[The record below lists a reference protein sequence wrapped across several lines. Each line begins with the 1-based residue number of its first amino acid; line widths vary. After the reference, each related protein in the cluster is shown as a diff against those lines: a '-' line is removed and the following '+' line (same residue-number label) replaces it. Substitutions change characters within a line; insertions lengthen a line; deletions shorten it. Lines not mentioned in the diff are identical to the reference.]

1 MATKKGCITKERRK
15 DILERLNRIEGQITG
30 VVKMVDEDRY
40 CMDIL
45 QQVSSVFSA
54 LRGVSKVLMHN
65 YLEICATNAIQ
76 TKRKERQQEIYGELM
91 DAMFK
96 FAK

>member
-1 MATKKGCITKERRK
+1 MAVKRGCITKERRK
-15 DILERLNRIEGQITG
+15 NILDRLKRIDGQIAG
-30 VVKMVDEDRY
+30 VVKMVEEDRY

-45 QQVSSVFSA
+45 QQVSSVFEA
-54 LRGVSKVLMHN
+54 LRGVTKVLMHN

-76 TKRKERQQEIYGELM
+76 TKRKERQEAIYSELM

-96 FAK
+96 FTK